1 MTKQLSRLQLAQ
13 NRAEAVAKET
23 NEKINELGGH
33 TDSLYT
39 LLSKIQLLFDRIR
52 HVPDE
57 TRLKYEEIKAISL
70 NWEQQV
76 SQIQIEYK
84 KAELKTAGSGVI
96 GVGTGVA
103 GAAMG
108 PTVAMGIATTIGT
121 ASTGTAISSLSGV
134 AATNAAMAWLGGGT
148 LAAGGGGMAA
158 GNFLLVLTGPIGISI
173 AAVSLTASGLV
184 LFKQKTDKAKLE
196 DVYTLISHRE
206 IKSFELAI
214 VELNERITRIAEESE
229 QLTAAVKRIEG
240 FGPEYT
246 FMTEAQ
252 QYELGT
258 YLNLM
263 LSATQLLVNPIVGLQ
278 PNYSAGDFDEF
289 CEDEQNAD
297 SDYVKG
303 HRPMIMALANLLYK
317 IELDEKDKKLLLH
330 TLRLNKEFLTT
341 IQMSKKDFDLQS
353 IVTVERALKHAYSR
367 KKEPNT
373 KS

>member
-70 NWEQQV
+70 NWKQQV

-108 PTVAMGIATTIGT
+108 STVAMGIATTIGT

-196 DVYTLISHRE
+196 DVYTLISHRD

-240 FGPEYT
+240 FGPE
-246 FMTEAQ
+246 
-252 QYELGT
+252 
-258 YLNLM
+258 
-263 LSATQLLVNPIVGLQ
+263 
-278 PNYSAGDFDEF
+278 
-289 CEDEQNAD
+289 
-297 SDYVKG
+297 
-303 HRPMIMALANLLYK
+303 
-317 IELDEKDKKLLLH
+317 
-330 TLRLNKEFLTT
+330 
-341 IQMSKKDFDLQS
+341 
-353 IVTVERALKHAYSR
+353 
-367 KKEPNT
+367 
-373 KS
+373 